1 MGVSSRTNM
10 AARLITAAA
19 AGMATAT
26 GAYCYMAQ
34 GPAQQQAFA
43 FIKPHAVTPACEK
56 LVPEMLAAAG
66 IEIVG
71 DGVLS
76 AKTIDEKQL
85 IDTHYGA
92 IAKRAVVQKPSEL
105 TVPAKGQAGFKKMFG
120 LDWTEAVSSGQVYNA
135 KDACAKLGVDGEGL
149 DALWGTLK
157 RDENLIKFGGGF
169 YCGKVNGIYVMNGFY
184 MQMRTAYCTPGK
196 SLHWYSIQFPED
208 KLSWNDFR
216 NKVLGPT
223 NPSEAPAT
231 SVRGSIYANW
241 QKLGLAAQ
249 PDTGDNGVHA
259 SASPFE
265 GLAERMNWLGA
276 TIEDDAFGQAMLTAG
291 VPKQTII
298 DWTSDPLVAGGSL
311 FDALEDLDR
320 TACLV
325 KAVDLVGK

>member
-1 MGVSSRTNM
+1 M
-10 AARLITAAA
+10 AARLALTAAA
-19 AGMATAT
+19 AGMATA

-43 FIKPHAVTPACEK
+43 FIKPHAVTPACEE
-56 LVPEMLAAAG
+56 LVPKMFAASG
-66 IEIVG
+66 IEVVA

-76 AKTIDEKQL
+76 AKTIDENQL

-105 TVPAKGQAGFKKMFG
+105 VVPAKGQAGFKDMFG
-120 LDWTEAVSSGQVYNA
+120 VDWNEAVSSGQVYNA
-135 KDACAKLGVDGEGL
+135 KDACAKLGVDGAGL
-149 DALWGTLK
+149 DALWGQLK
-157 RDENLIKFGGGF
+157 RGENLIKFGGGF

-184 MQMRTAYCTPGK
+184 MEMRTAYTTPGK
-196 SLHWYSIQFPED
+196 SIHWYSVQFPED
-208 KLSWNDFR
+208 KLSWGDFR
-216 NKVLGPT
+216 GSVLGPT
-223 NPSEAPAT
+223 NPKDAPPS
-231 SVRGSIYANW
+231 SVRGTIYSDW

-276 TIEDDAFGQAMLTAG
+276 KIEDDSFGQAMLNAG

-325 KAVDLVGK
+325 KAVELVGK